1 MIFESHA
8 VPRCAKMLQLCST
21 LCDPMD
27 CSLHQAL
34 LTMEFSR
41 QENWSGLP
49 CPPPRDIPDLGIE
62 PTYIVVPDLQRDSL
76 LLSHRGSPES
86 HRPKPNKD
94 LILCLVLMSVVK

>member
-1 MIFESHA
+1 ME
-8 VPRCAKMLQLCST
+8 RCHLSGNMYLDNIHSGGDGDGLVAKLCPT

-49 CPPPRDIPDLGIE
+49 CPPPWDLPDPGIE
-62 PTYIVVPDLQRDSL
+62 PRSPALQMDSL
-76 LLSHRGSPES
+76 LSEPPG
-86 HRPKPNKD
+86 
-94 LILCLVLMSVVK
+94 LVLLVNCLYTCSAIS